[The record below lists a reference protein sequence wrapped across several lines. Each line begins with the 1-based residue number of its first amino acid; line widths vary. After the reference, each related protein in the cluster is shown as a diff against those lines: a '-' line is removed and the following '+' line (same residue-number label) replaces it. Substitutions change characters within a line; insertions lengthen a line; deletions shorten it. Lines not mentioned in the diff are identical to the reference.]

1 MSTVAESV
9 LEQVER
15 DHRDGIT
22 SADLL
27 AFFEA
32 QGIRYGEATLRKWVQ
47 LGLLPRS
54 RRVGQKGKHKGSKG
68 IYPIRVVRQILRIK
82 ELMARDLTIEDIQ
95 NQYLFVRGDL
105 EALEQTLSR
114 IFASL
119 DEVVGAST
127 TPDTVA
133 QAVAADV
140 EHARALSTELQQKLA
155 TIEARLIPDEDTS
168 LEAAAS

>member
-1 MSTVAESV
+1 MGIVAESV
-9 LEQVER
+9 LEQVED

-27 AFFEA
+27 AFFKA
-32 QGIRYGEATLRKWVQ
+32 NGVRFGEATLRKWVQ
-47 LGLLPRS
+47 IGLLPRS

-95 NQYLFVRGDL
+95 NQYLFVRGEL
-105 EALEQTLSR
+105 EVLEQTLSDV
-114 IFASL
+114 FVSL
-119 DEVVGAST
+119 DEVVGRPA
-127 TPDTVA
+127 TPEIVA

-140 EHARALSTELQQKLA
+140 AHARTLSSELVKKLEH
-155 TIEARLIPDEDTS
+155 IEARLIPDDDSVEVV
-168 LEAAAS
+168 AS